1 MKITKTKI
9 KKELEKNYGWR
20 DLTKKDDNL
29 NMIDELISDTL
40 KVVDDILMR
49 EKGISIK

>member
-20 DLTKKDDNL
+20 DLTRPDPNYA
-29 NMIDELISDTL
+29 MIDELISDTL
-40 KVVDDILMR
+40 KVVNEIL
-49 EKGISIK
+49 IKQNKKPIL